1 VREQPG
7 QEETRSGVV
16 YIVDDDQELCTSLA
30 WLLGS
35 VDIDALT
42 FSDAA
47 SFLDSYVSDRPA
59 CIVLDVR
66 MPEMGGFGVQAILSR
81 AGSTIPIIFV
91 SAHGDIRMSVRALQ
105 NGAVDF
111 LEKPYNP
118 QHMLDVVQAALRTAR
133 ERFARESR
141 RRALQVRLE
150 ALTSRELEVLH
161 LVIDGVPSKLI
172 AGRLGISV
180 KTVDVHRTR
189 IREKSGADS
198 IAVLVRDVLRLGL
211 RLPGV
216 R

>member
-1 VREQPG
+1 MREQPG